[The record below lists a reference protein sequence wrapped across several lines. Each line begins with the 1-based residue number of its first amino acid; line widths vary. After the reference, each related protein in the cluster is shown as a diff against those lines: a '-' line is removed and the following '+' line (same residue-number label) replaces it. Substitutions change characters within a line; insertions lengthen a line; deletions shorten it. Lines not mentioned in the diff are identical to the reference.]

1 MSDSGFEAILDLQKD
16 LPPLVTAVVH
26 PVDANSLIGA
36 VNAAKQSII
45 QPIFIGPESKIYSVA
60 EENDL
65 DLSHYEVIHT
75 PHSHAAAETAVQWVR
90 EGKADALMKGKLH
103 TDELMEAVLD
113 KNKGLRTGRRMSHV
127 LTMDVP
133 TYHKPLFLTDAAINI
148 RPNLMAKKDITQNA
162 IDLFMCLGRGIPKV
176 AIVSAVETVTE
187 RIPSTLDATALC
199 KMADRGQITQGVLD
213 GPLGFDTAISSDAAL
228 NKGLQSA
235 VAGDADIIVVPDLES
250 GNMLYKQMS
259 FLSKVESAGI
269 VLGARVPI
277 ILTSR
282 ATGSGAARWASCAL
296 ASIYVHQQM
305 KQELNGVVL

>member
-1 MSDSGFEAILDLQKD
+1 MNDSGFDAILDLQKD

-26 PVDANSLIGA
+26 PVDANSLLGA
-36 VNAAKQSII
+36 VNAAKQGII
-45 QPIFIGPESKIYSVA
+45 QPIFIGPEAKIHSVA
-60 EENDL
+60 EEIDV
-65 DLSHYEVIHT
+65 DLSQYQIVHT
-75 PHSHAAAETAVQWVR
+75 PHSHAAAETAVEWVR
-90 EGKADALMKGKLH
+90 EGKAEALMKGKLH
-103 TDELMEAVLD
+103 TDELMEAVL
-113 KNKGLRTGRRMSHV
+113 NKDSGLRTGRRMSHV

-162 IDLFMCLGRGIPKV
+162 IDLFLCLGRGIPKV

-199 KMADRGQITQGVLD
+199 KMAERGQIEHGVLD
-213 GPLGFDTAISSDAAL
+213 GPLGFDTAISVDAAL
-228 NKGLQSA
+228 SKGLESP

-259 FLSKVESAGI
+259 FLSQVESAGI

-296 ASIYVHQQM
+296 AAIYVRHQM
-305 KQELNGVVL
+305 DKELNGIVI